1 MAFKIPRL
9 EITSPFNVLLTALI
23 SDSAVDVVVCQVR
36 GILAKW
42 VLLDLQ
48 MLLGLNMLMTLR
60 SVIFHCSPTPEMPAP
75 ESRICREDLAWT
87 VIIRLSLVMRRF
99 IRGFFVGVEYFVI
112 FRLSCASSVTSM
124 LGMGREDEDVD
135 SEVST
140 VGGGESELSESD
152 SDKEE

>member
-1 MAFKIPRL
+1 
-9 EITSPFNVLLTALI
+9 
-23 SDSAVDVVVCQVR
+23 
-36 GILAKW
+36 
-42 VLLDLQ
+42 

-87 VIIRLSLVMRRF
+87 VIIRLMSLVMRRF

-112 FRLSCASSVTSM
+112 FRFSCASSVTFM